1 MKSYGLNHQK
11 MTSKQRELF
20 KELAESGRPNTMQEH
35 SRIAVEALIAGGAS
49 RGQARKLVAESLWN
63 LRKQGVR
70 QPTNIPWYK

>member
-1 MKSYGLNHQK
+1 
-11 MTSKQRELF
+11 
-20 KELAESGRPNTMQEH
+20 LAESGRPNILQEH

-49 RGQARKLVAESLWN
+49 REQARKLVAESLWN